1 MRQKE
6 SHDSDGKINPQHEH
20 MVVIGIS
27 KESPKLLYQFI
38 KKLKR

>member
-6 SHDSDGKINPQHEH
+6 SHDSYGKINPQHEH
-20 MVVIGIS
+20 MVVIGVL
-27 KESPKLLYQFI
+27 KENPKFLYQFI